1 MQQKYVYAYNGVVN
15 FLRGI
20 FPVPQKGSRVISAYT
35 GANLIW
41 RNHYT
46 QSYKVGQAYLQQP
59 LDLSNYLFIR
69 TRERL
74 LLENKVNAPQ
84 RVMKSGKPNKL
95 SQNTTEKSLS
105 SVNDDLVKAIPT
117 LQNTLYVLQPQAGGK
132 VPDLPVAFASNALYV
147 LERNGAGAETREAY
161 EHLLLPILRQKV
173 EYLHAEGVA
182 QVIWALANAEL
193 T

>member
-20 FPVPQKGSRVISAYT
+20 LPLPQKGSRIVTAYS

-41 RNHYT
+41 RNHFT

-59 LDLSNYLFIR
+59 LDLSTLLFIR

-84 RVMKSGKPNKL
+84 RVMKSGKANKL
-95 SQNTTEKSLS
+95 TQNTTEKSLTG
-105 SVNDDLVKAIPT
+105 VNEDLVKAIPV
-117 LQNTLYVLQPQAGGK
+117 LQNSLYVLSPQQGGK
-132 VPDLPVAFASNALYV
+132 VPDLPVAFASNTLYV
-147 LERNGAGAETREAY
+147 LERNGAGAEAREAY
-161 EHLLLPILRQKV
+161 ELLLLPILR
-173 EYLHAEGVA
+173 
-182 QVIWALANAEL
+182 
-193 T
+193 